1 MTWIPRGASVDYDG
15 SSKAH
20 RDAWRAMVA
29 HEVAQ
34 FRAFLENEDITPEQV
49 TEAMIRA
56 RAKLHQPREHRMILV
71 APNDAP
77 PSVRLPTLDEF
88 LSRYAEGE
96 IVAALHEWVAER
108 RAVDA
113 STALR

>member
-49 TEAMIRA
+49 IEALVRA
-56 RAKLHQPREHRMILV
+56 RAKMREPRECRMILV
-71 APNDAP
+71 APNDATP
-77 PSVRLPTLDEF
+77 PLRLPTLEEF

-96 IVAALHEWVAER
+96 IVVALHEWVAER
-108 RAVDA
+108 RPK
-113 STALR
+113 